1 MAGFP
6 RRPVPGSRVAVVGG
20 SIAGCAAAIALA
32 RSGCAVTVF
41 ERSRGVLA
49 DRGFGIGMAGRDWRE
64 FVDAGYFDAA
74 MPVRSCSSRRWIVRD
89 PAAGEDGRLAW
100 RQPLELRLTNWGIVW
115 RALRGR
121 VPEGV
126 GWRTAT
132 VTGVRDTGDGAEVA
146 HDGVTERFDVVVG
159 ADGYASLVRPVTGGG
174 RPRYAG
180 YALWR
185 GNYPVS
191 RLASVPSAMRDAGV
205 SVMFPG
211 GHGGCY
217 LIPGLPGGETR
228 VNWAVYLPL
237 PGLDGDELLSL
248 PPGTV
253 GDGLAA
259 RLDRVVEAR
268 FPPSWARI
276 VRATRR
282 AELALQPVYDLAVGR
297 YATGRLLLAGDAGA
311 LVRPHAGAG
320 VTKAVQDARTLERA
334 CREHRRWDE
343 VLTAYDTERV
353 RRGAALV
360 DLGRRLG
367 AAQVGQTPDWRGMN
381 PADYERWWQ
390 STVDTPGR

>member
-1 MAGFP
+1 MERFP
-6 RRPVPGSRVAVVGG
+6 RRAVPGSRVAVVGG

-32 RSGCAVTVF
+32 RAGCAVTVF

-49 DRGFGIGMAGRDWRE
+49 DRGFGIGLAERAWRE
-64 FVDAGYFDAA
+64 FVEAGYFDAA
-74 MPVRSCSSRRWIVRD
+74 MPVLSCSSRAWIVPDR
-89 PAAGEDGRLAW
+89 AAGEDGRLAW
-100 RQPLELRLTNWGIVW
+100 RQPLEMLLTNWGIVW
-115 RALRGR
+115 RTLRGR
-121 VPEGV
+121 VPAEV
-126 GWRTAT
+126 TWRTAT
-132 VTGVRDTGDGAEVA
+132 VTGVRDTGEVTS
-146 HDGVTERFDVVVG
+146 GGRSERFDAVVG
-159 ADGYASLVRPVTGGG
+159 ADGYASLVRSSAGGG
-174 RPRYAG
+174 RPGYSG

-191 RLASVPSAMRDAGV
+191 RLASVPDRLRGAGV

-211 GHGGCY
+211 GHGVCY
-217 LIPGLPGGETR
+217 LIPGLPGGEAR

-237 PGLDGDELLSL
+237 PRPGGDGLLSL

-253 GDGLAA
+253 SDGLAA
-259 RLDRVVEAR
+259 RLDRVVEAW

-282 AELALQPVYDLAVGR
+282 AELALQPVYDLAVEH

-320 VTKAVQDARTLERA
+320 VTKAIQDARVLERA
-334 CREHRRWDE
+334 CHEHGRWDG
-343 VLTAYDTERV
+343 VLAAYDTDRV

-367 AAQVGQTPDWRGMN
+367 AAQVGPTPDWAAMGS
-381 PADYERWWQ
+381 ADFRRWWE
-390 STVDTPGR
+390 STVDKRGR